1 MTLTAATKPV
11 LRPVKYTDLQI
22 VCQFGVAKDNSKQID
37 INAAYGWE
45 LDELT
50 VASWCSQS

>member
-22 VCQFGVAKDNSKQID
+22 VRQFGVANDNSKQGD
-37 INAAYGWE
+37 INAAYGRE

-50 VASWCSQS
+50 VASWCSQG